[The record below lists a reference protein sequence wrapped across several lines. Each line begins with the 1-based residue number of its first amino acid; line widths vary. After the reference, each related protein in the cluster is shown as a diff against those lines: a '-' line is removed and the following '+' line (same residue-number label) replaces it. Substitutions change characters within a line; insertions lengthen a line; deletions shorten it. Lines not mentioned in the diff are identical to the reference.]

1 MTHIQLIEQL
11 KRIVKYT
18 VTGLAMLM
26 TFVIL
31 WSALDVVFLLYN
43 QLLME
48 PFLRIG
54 GEHMLAVFGS
64 FLTVLIAIEI
74 FLNIILYLTK
84 DVFHVQLVVATALT
98 AIARKVI
105 VLDYNMTP
113 AAVMLAI
120 AAIVLAVG
128 VCYWITNQSE
138 SRKKPI
144 EG

>member
-1 MTHIQLIEQL
+1 MTHNQLVERL
-11 KRIVKYT
+11 KTIVKYT

-31 WSALDVVFLLYN
+31 WSALDVVFLLYD
-43 QLLME
+43 QLTIT

-105 VLDYNMTP
+105 VLDYSMTP
-113 AAVMLAI
+113 ASVMFAI

-128 VCYWITNQSE
+128 ACYWITNRSKE
-138 SRKKPI
+138 AHSY
-144 EG
+144 